1 MPFRIG
7 LTRDFLDS
15 DGKVGWGDIGLAAL
29 DEADGVAWD
38 FIDVASG
45 DIPAE
50 AVRGYDALIVLTPRV
65 TADTLKGADRL
76 ALVARFGVGYDN
88 VDVEACTRHG
98 VVVTITPD
106 GVRVPV
112 AVSAL
117 ALLLAAAHRIR
128 EKDALVRTGRWE
140 DKLAHMGTGL
150 TGRVLGLV
158 GWGNIGR
165 EVSRVCAPLG
175 LRQLAADPFA
185 DRDAAEAAGVTLV
198 ELDTLLAE
206 ADFVVVTCALTPQ
219 THHLLNASRLAAM
232 KPSAFLVNVAR
243 GPIVD
248 QAALTEALTG
258 RRIAGAALDVFE
270 VEPPD
275 PADPLLALDNVLLAP
290 HAVAWTDEL
299 ALGNG
304 RGAIQAALDVA
315 AGRAPAHPVNPAAL
329 DHPRF
334 LSSPRFLSRKAS
346 R

>member
-7 LTRDFLDS
+7 LTRDFLDP

-38 FIDVASG
+38 FIDVVSG
-45 DIPAE
+45 DIPPE

-65 TADTLKGADRL
+65 TEDTLKGADRL

-88 VDVEACTRHG
+88 VDVETCTRHG

-117 ALLLAAAHRIR
+117 TLLLAAAHRLR

-140 DKLAHMGTGL
+140 DKLAYMGTGL
-150 TGRVLGLV
+150 TGRALGLV

-219 THHLLNASRLAAM
+219 TRHLLNASRLATM

-248 QAALTEALTG
+248 QAALTEALTA

-275 PADPLLALDNVLLAP
+275 PADPLLALDNVLLTP

-329 DHPRF
+329 DHP
-334 LSSPRFLSRKAS
+334 LFLSRKAS